1 MSLYDGIETQPPTFN
16 LMEHDHIDYLTVPN
30 NVEGVLDERH
40 LMTSRSQGPRG
51 INRPRWAHDG
61 HPMRFHCHD
70 GLVNQGQWKL
80 LVHLWDTVD
89 AQEQVN
95 GSKPDCITF
104 FTLTHTRKSGE
115 LVDAWSAEIIVNAL
129 NRKLK
134 LYEDKN
140 KIVTDEV
147 CHIVYADVL
156 GPEKNN
162 HVRGFRTGTVWFD
175 VPCIIIE
182 TRGISKEVK
191 GLRASYEEQR
201 KAANIEIVRLRMEAS
216 EREERQRIE
225 STNKNVDG
233 NMVEPNGV
241 DVIEVCLNRIEPRT
255 GLEIQAS
262 GEVENEGFVVV
273 QNIDMDDEI
282 RYHPCMVNVTGIS
295 K

>member
-1 MSLYDGIETQPPTFN
+1 MDRAWQRI
-16 LMEHDHIDYLTVPN
+16 
-30 NVEGVLDERH
+30 
-40 LMTSRSQGPRG
+40 
-51 INRPRWAHDG
+51 
-61 HPMRFHCHD
+61 
-70 GLVNQGQWKL
+70 K
-80 LVHLWDTVD
+80 
-89 AQEQVN
+89 EQVN

-104 FTLTHTRKSGE
+104 FMLTHTRKSGE
-115 LVDAWSAEIIVNAL
+115 PVDARSAEIIVNAL

-175 VPCIIIE
+175 VPGIIIE

-201 KAANIEIVRLRMEAS
+201 KAANIEIVRLRLEAS

-225 STNKNVDG
+225 SINVLAQLRKEHTYS
-233 NMVEPNGV
+233 MVALKRRV
-241 DVIEVCLNRIEPRT
+241 DL
-255 GLEIQAS
+255 
-262 GEVENEGFVVV
+262 EVETVDA
-273 QNIDMDDEI
+273 QN
-282 RYHPCMVNVTGIS
+282 RRS
-295 K
+295 